1 MRLRARAADSSHSE
15 QKRGELET
23 KAAQRDQESAD
34 LDDDD
39 PDPPSANDDVPRNI
53 RPMSP
58 DGTPKP
64 NAQRNFTDPES
75 RIMVRDGAFMQ
86 AFNAQLAVDEENQI
100 IVAAVVGNQGP
111 DAQYFE
117 PVLRRVVDNCNAV
130 PAAATADSGYWS
142 AENVRAAECL
152 GTEPYISVG
161 KHRNDGS
168 PEDEPAAASPRRT
181 NLFTPE
187 RAAMRAKLSTD
198 AGRAQYAR
206 RKATVE
212 PVIGQ
217 VRTRGFQH
225 FSLRGLLKVRCE
237 WLLVAATHNILKL
250 WRRVGKRG
258 LAQLAAA

>member
-1 MRLRARAADSSHSE
+1 MRAKTTDSSLSE

-39 PDPPSANDDVPRNI
+39 PDPPSANDDIPRNT

-75 RIMVRDGAFMQ
+75 RIMVRDGAFLQ
-86 AFNAQLAVDEENQI
+86 AFNAQLAVDDANQI
-100 IVAAVVGNQGP
+100 IVAAVVSNQGA

-117 PVLRRVVDNCNAV
+117 PVLRRVVDNCNAA
-130 PAAATADSGYWS
+130 PSAATADSGYWS
-142 AENVRAAECL
+142 AENVRAAEHL

-168 PEDEPAAASPRRT
+168 QEAAPPIMSPRRT
-181 NLFTPE
+181 NFFTPE
-187 RAAMRAKLSTD
+187 RAAMRAKLDTE

-217 VRTRGFQH
+217 IRTRGFQH
-225 FSLRGLLKVRCE
+225 FSMRGLLKVRCE

-250 WRRVGKRG
+250 WRRVGMRRLG
-258 LAQLAAA
+258 QLAAA